1 MSLLRCISSV
11 GSVEIVE
18 FPSTSVFTWRLVLI
32 ERVDISFLWYTCP
45 AVPRRTGLPRPH
57 GPIIMVKS
65 SINRCRQKIDSL
77 LGFRLYRFAW
87 HKDCCRHTCGP
98 QGGQAANSF
107 DETGE
112 LRSLRLR
119 LASEVD
125 PGRVTVTPVPVTM
138 AQARG
143 SRPWIYNSHRPP
155 PAPWPVSYHY

>member
-1 MSLLRCISSV
+1 MLGTKIAADTLAGPR
-11 GSVEIVE
+11 EAR
-18 FPSTSVFTWRLVLI
+18 PLI
-32 ERVDISFLWYTCP
+32 L
-45 AVPRRTGLPRPH
+45 
-57 GPIIMVKS
+57 
-65 SINRCRQKIDSL
+65 
-77 LGFRLYRFAW
+77 
-87 HKDCCRHTCGP
+87 
-98 QGGQAANSF
+98 F

-155 PAPWPVSYHY
+155 PVPWPVSYHY